1 MDGLKIDF
9 TLWPVKLFQH
19 IVAAPALPAEL
30 DAGYQVLLDKDDLT
44 TPMHR
49 PTFTAYVPKP
59 PTSTVYQTVINDFLS
74 GAPYVAKCLWRDEL
88 LPAKACLDAD
98 MKQVYLRQ
106 VLEWR
111 VAMDHGWTIPT
122 GALGKG
128 LKKHLPA
135 DIWMALEKTY
145 VGAQLADNW
154 EALAHTLALFRWVA
168 MEVGA
173 HLGYAYPDELHER
186 VRAYVEQIKQM
197 KPNDTNSVEQT
208 G

>member
-1 MDGLKIDF
+1 
-9 TLWPVKLFQH
+9 
-19 IVAAPALPAEL
+19 
-30 DAGYQVLLDKDDLT
+30 
-44 TPMHR
+44 
-49 PTFTAYVPKP
+49 
-59 PTSTVYQTVINDFLS
+59 
-74 GAPYVAKCLWRDEL
+74 
-88 LPAKACLDAD
+88 

-197 KPNDTNSVEQT
+197 KPNDTDSYEQAVDFGGGALTLGELDAAQQQT
-208 G
+208 GTPSAAWSMANGAALRRYRPSQFRCLAA

>member
-1 MDGLKIDF
+1 MVGRF
-9 TLWPVKLFQH
+9 P
-19 IVAAPALPAEL
+19 
-30 DAGYQVLLDKDDLT
+30 QVRL
-44 TPMHR
+44 
-49 PTFTAYVPKP
+49 A
-59 PTSTVYQTVINDFLS
+59 
-74 GAPYVAKCLWRDEL
+74 
-88 LPAKACLDAD
+88 
-98 MKQVYLRQ
+98 
-106 VLEWR
+106 
-111 VAMDHGWTIPT
+111 
-122 GALGKG
+122 KG
-128 LKKHLPA
+128 LKSISRQIFGWHLRR
-135 DIWMALEKTY
+135 LY